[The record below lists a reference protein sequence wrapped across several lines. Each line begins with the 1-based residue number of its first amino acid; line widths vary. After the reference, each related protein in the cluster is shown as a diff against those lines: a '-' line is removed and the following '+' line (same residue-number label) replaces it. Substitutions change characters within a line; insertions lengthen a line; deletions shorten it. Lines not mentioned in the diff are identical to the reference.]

1 MFRFPRFVFATGVA
15 IASIFMSSLG
25 SPSFGTPL
33 EDIQK
38 RGQINI
44 AVKEAV
50 RPLGFRD
57 AAGEL
62 QGLEI
67 DIARQLAVELIG
79 DATAVQLIPTTNQ
92 ARLQL
97 LLDDEVDLI
106 VAQLGVNSSRERLVD
121 FSAYYYLDGV
131 GFLTRTEGLADLK
144 QISTQRVVVL
154 HYSPAIAA
162 LQHHFPFLEMIVAN
176 SYAEAFALLEAGD
189 AELFA
194 GSHAVLTGWT
204 QEYPA
209 YRLLPAWL
217 DGNALAIAM
226 PKGRQHQSLYNEIQ
240 DIMDKWQESGWL
252 QDRINHW
259 GLP

>member
-1 MFRFPRFVFATGVA
+1 MFRCRRFLFQTGMA
-15 IASIFMSSLG
+15 IASVLLANIARPVLA
-25 SPSFGTPL
+25 TPL

-38 RGQINI
+38 RGMIHI
-44 AVKEAV
+44 AVKDTV

-57 AAGEL
+57 ESGNL

-67 DIARQLAVELIG
+67 DIAHQLALELLGNAEAVELIP
-79 DATAVQLIPTTNQ
+79 TANQ
-92 ARLQL
+92 DRLDSL
-97 LLDDEVDLI
+97 LGGEVDVI
-106 VAQLGVNSSRERLVD
+106 IAQLGVNAARERLVD

-131 GFLTRTEGLADLK
+131 GFLTKNKGLVNLN
-144 QISTQRVVVL
+144 QVTNQTVVVL
-154 HYSPAIAA
+154 NYAPAIAA
-162 LQHHFPFLEMIVAN
+162 VQVYFPRLNLIAVD
-176 SYAEAFALLEAGD
+176 SYAEAFALLESGE

-204 QEYPA
+204 QDYPD

-217 DGNALAIAM
+217 DGNALAIAL
-226 PKGRQHQSLYNEIQ
+226 PKGRQHQSLYKEIQ
-240 DIMDKWQESGWL
+240 TIVDEWQESGWL

>member
-1 MFRFPRFVFATGVA
+1 MA
-15 IASIFMSSLG
+15 IASVLLANIARPVLA
-25 SPSFGTPL
+25 TPL

-38 RGQINI
+38 RGLIHV
-44 AVKEAV
+44 AVKDTV

-57 AAGEL
+57 GAGNL

-67 DIARQLAVELIG
+67 DLARQLALELLGDAQAVELIP
-79 DATAVQLIPTTNQ
+79 TANQ
-92 ARLQL
+92 DR
-97 LLDDEVDLI
+97 LDDLLGGEVDVVI
-106 VAQLGVNSSRERLVD
+106 AQLGVNAARERLVD

-131 GFLTRTEGLADLK
+131 GFLTKNEGLVELNQVTNQTA
-144 QISTQRVVVL
+144 VVL
-154 HYSPAIAA
+154 NYAPAIAGV
-162 LQHHFPFLEMIVAN
+162 QVYFPQLNLIAVD
-176 SYAEAFALLEAGD
+176 SYAEAFALLESGQ

-209 YRLLPAWL
+209 YRLMPAWL

-226 PKGRQHQSLYNEIQ
+226 PKGRQHQSLYDEIQ
-240 DIMDKWQESGWL
+240 TIMDEWQESGWL